1 MTSAEFTEWQALFE
15 LEPFGGPVE
24 DRRHG
29 VATALF
35 ANSQRGKDSTPF
47 KAEDFMYGRDAQEPA
62 DSGEPTLLDDAV
74 AQSNLIRATMFGLP
88 PRDAVTVKDY

>member
-1 MTSAEFTEWQALFE
+1 MTSAEFTEWQAFYE

-35 ANSQRGKDSTPF
+35 ANSQRGSGSEPF
-47 KAEDFMYGRDAQEPA
+47 KAEDFMYGREAQAPA
-62 DSGEPTLLDDAV
+62 DDKEPTLLADPV
-74 AQSNLIRATMFGLP
+74 AQSNLIRASMFGLP
-88 PRDAVTVKDY
+88 PRDSPAA

>member
-1 MTSAEFTEWQALFE
+1 MTSTEFTEWQAYYE
-15 LEPFGGPVE
+15 LEPFGAPVE

-35 ANSQRGKDSTPF
+35 ANSQRGKDSAPF
-47 KAEDFMYGRDAQEPA
+47 TAEDFMYGSEAQAPA
-62 DSGEPTLLDDAV
+62 DSGEPTLLEDPV

-88 PRDAVTVKDY
+88 PRVITGT